1 MSDSRHPGQL
11 PLRLSCALDSR
22 RLRRRRSGDY
32 GGRVCVVLVF
42 AVLVV
47 CCCFGVVNVSKCT
60 AFSPALVRQPTPST
74 LRRWRL
80 LLLRPDD
87 HVNGWC
93 QKRSPKRQ
101 QRQRQQPPLCVV
113 CKALS
118 TTADPLYN
126 AESSVH
132 NHDDDGDD
140 WSTTTQPSQLAVH
153 ATSFPPPLPTP
164 RIIPLVRGAAALSMS
179 LPELASHL
187 GGLGRAK
194 LVWDMYRIGV
204 DPLAQ
209 QQRDQQ
215 DLLLQSLLP
224 SSRRTQRLGADA
236 LDRLASLYTDYNYSN
251 GTSSRPDN
259 RVDVLEPQP
268 LAHSDGILLDVA
280 QEQQRQQQQKQRPY
294 GIEGGVATVSHVV
307 QSTDGTTKLLL
318 TLWDGTAVE
327 TVLIPNDH
335 TRRTTVCVSSQV
347 GCRQACTFCATGR
360 MGNVRSLS
368 ADEILAQYYFALQ
381 TVRRSKHVVV
391 LHNDTNIDDDNDN
404 VDAVM
409 WSGLQQELPPI
420 TNVGTFV
427 RNTQCLNSSS
437 NAHFGHVPYPV

>member
-1 MSDSRHPGQL
+1 MTPVNDDSL
-11 PLRLSCALDSR
+11 WTTA
-22 RLRRRRSGDY
+22 
-32 GGRVCVVLVF
+32 
-42 AVLVV
+42 
-47 CCCFGVVNVSKCT
+47 VSKQPL
-60 AFSPALVRQPTPST
+60 SPQLWPLEIQ
-74 LRRWRL
+74 
-80 LLLRPDD
+80 
-87 HVNGWC
+87 
-93 QKRSPKRQ
+93 Q
-101 QRQRQQPPLCVV
+101 QRVP
-113 CKALS
+113 
-118 TTADPLYN
+118 
-126 AESSVH
+126 
-132 NHDDDGDD
+132 
-140 WSTTTQPSQLAVH
+140 
-153 ATSFPPPLPTP
+153 F
-164 RIIPLVRGAAALSMS
+164 RGALSMS
-179 LPELASHL
+179 LSELASHL

-209 QQRDQQ
+209 RQQRQRQRLDDDHAQPQ
-215 DLLLQSLLP
+215 HNSNHVQELLLQSLLP

-259 RVDVLEPQP
+259 RVDVLVPP
-268 LAHSDGILLDVA
+268 LAHCDGILLDVA
-280 QEQQRQQQQKQRPY
+280 QEQQRQQQRPY

-360 MGNVRSLS
+360 MGKVRSLS

-391 LHNDTNIDDDNDN
+391 LHNDTIDDDDDDNDN
-404 VDAVM
+404 VDAVK

-437 NAHFGHVPYPV
+437 NAHFGHVPYPVRLPPFSRRRADFLF